1 MTSSLGLSSL
11 RFTNLCLSPVA
22 TIATLGEQVPL
33 PYPVTNCYNYFSTSV
48 IQTQLPLQFTVIML
62 LMLTILNR
70 FNNSKYLFAPCYYF
84 HPPIL
89 GWEFLPNISPPQPP
103 PTFSANRGAPQKF
116 SANGSPGPICL
127 EKSLANASL
136 GIFYMPEGEGSLTA

>member
-1 MTSSLGLSSL
+1 MGLSSL

-89 GWEFLPNISPPQPP
+89 GWEFLPNISPPNPLPLSQPIGERLKNSQP
-103 PTFSANRGAPQKF
+103 MGARAPSVLRNPWPMRVWEFS
-116 SANGSPGPICL
+116 ICL
-127 EKSLANASL
+127 KEKGA
-136 GIFYMPEGEGSLTA
+136 

>member
-1 MTSSLGLSSL
+1 MTNVTHIKL
-11 RFTNLCLSPVA
+11 NLIKLKQSWSTLWLKICCDLLAWGFLAYDLLSPVA

-89 GWEFLPNISPPQPP
+89 GWEFLPNISPPTP
-103 PTFSANRGAPQKF
+103 
-116 SANGSPGPICL
+116 
-127 EKSLANASL
+127 SLFLSQ
-136 GIFYMPEGEGSLTA
+136 